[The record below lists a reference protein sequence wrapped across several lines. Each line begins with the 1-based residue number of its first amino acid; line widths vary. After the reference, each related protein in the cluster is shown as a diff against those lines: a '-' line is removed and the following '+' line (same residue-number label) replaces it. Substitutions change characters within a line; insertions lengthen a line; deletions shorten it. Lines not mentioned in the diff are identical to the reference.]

1 MLRLPEKSLLVEGR
15 KLKAI
20 NARLAGGCHGPDQS
34 LCRSQIHCFVA
45 SCLLSGYHSGVM
57 NVFSTYG
64 WSLTVDYLVIRLSL
78 VTQLLEP
85 SQSFW

>member
-20 NARLAGGCHGPDQS
+20 NARLAGGCH
-34 LCRSQIHCFVA
+34 HCFVA

>member
-1 MLRLPEKSLLVEGR
+1 MLRLPGKSLLVEGR

-20 NARLAGGCHGPDQS
+20 KARLAGGCHGPDQS

-85 SQSFW
+85 SHSFW